1 MRYQVQYTDEQQAVR
16 LMDMEIVKDLLARRA
31 YLLNANLRMKEL
43 ETLWVRRPENMATAS
58 YGENWG
64 YFTGMESLRKNYAG
78 RQLEL
83 EAARLEPYCAAD
95 PTIRMDPENYGLGYS
110 SVHTVNTGHV
120 VLAYDGAT
128 ARGLFYDVY
137 QRTVGK
143 PDGSCQT
150 IVVCGP
156 LACDFIKE
164 DGEWKIW
171 HLFQGADH
179 VFTVGEDYASVPIP
193 RPDETNPVAMEFGT
207 PDIAMKTYDPDY
219 GWADNYPAM
228 PDPYYTFTPEQSY
241 GPEGHPDYV
250 KEVAF
255 S

>member
-1 MRYQVQYTDEQQAVR
+1 MRYNVKYTEQQQAIR
-16 LMDMEIVKDLLARRA
+16 LMDMEMVKDLLARRA
-31 YLLNANLRMKEL
+31 YLISSNLRDEEL
-43 ETLWVRRPENMATAS
+43 NRLWVQKPEHMETAS

-64 YFTGMESLRKNYAG
+64 YMVGMESLRTNYAG
-78 RQLEL
+78 KQMELEL
-83 EAARLEPYCAAD
+83 ERLKAYHEANPA
-95 PTIRMDPENYGLGYS
+95 IEMKEENLGLGYS

-120 VLAYDGAT
+120 VIAIDGAT
-128 ARGLFYDVY
+128 ARGLFYDLY

-143 PDGSCQT
+143 PDGTCET

-156 LACDFIKE
+156 LACDFVKE
-164 DGEWKIW
+164 DGQWKIW

-193 RPDETNPVAMEFGT
+193 RPDETNPAYLEFGT
-207 PDIAMKTYDPDY
+207 PDIPMKTYDPDY

-228 PDPYYTFTPEQSY
+228 PDPYETFDVKESY

-250 KEVAF
+250 KEVCF
-255 S
+255 Q

>member
-1 MRYQVQYTDEQQAVR
+1 MRYKVEYSEQQQAVR
-16 LMDMEIVKDLLARRA
+16 LMDMEMVKDLLARRA
-31 YLLNANLRMKEL
+31 YLISGNLRDQEL
-43 ETLWVRRPENMATAS
+43 KQLWVQKPENMATAS

-64 YFTGMESLRKNYAG
+64 YMVGMESLEKNYAG
-78 RQLEL
+78 KQLDLEL
-83 EAARLEPYCAAD
+83 QRLRAYHEAD
-95 PTIRMDPENYGLGYS
+95 PSIEMKEENLGLGYS

-120 VLAYDGAT
+120 VIAYDGAT
-128 ARGLFYDVY
+128 ARGLFYDLY

-143 PDGSCQT
+143 PEGTCDT

-164 DGEWKIW
+164 DGQWKIW

-193 RPDETNPVAMEFGT
+193 RPDETNPAYLEFGT
-207 PDIAMKTYDPDY
+207 PDIPMKTYDPDY
-219 GWADNYPAM
+219 GWADNYPPM
-228 PDPYYTFTPEQSY
+228 PDPYETFDVKESY

-250 KEVAF
+250 KEVCF
-255 S
+255 K